1 MSIFLDRKYLLQVS
15 HKLSKFTKKN
25 DNLFNF
31 RCPFCGDSQKD
42 KKKTRGYVY
51 HKKNSYFYM
60 CHNCGLSI
68 SFYNFLDRLDG
79 SLAKEYSLEK
89 FTNGDTKGS
98 NTPQPDVQEVKSKPV
113 FYDKLNLET
122 VDSLPE
128 EHFAKKYVVGRQ
140 IPESFHSQLYFA
152 PDFKKF
158 VESLGI
164 EKDGLKEDDQRLIIP
179 FFYKNRIV
187 GYTARTINSNQ
198 NPRYLSEQQP
208 GYVFNLDRQTWERKF
223 VVVCE
228 GPIDAISI
236 DACAILGAE
245 IKKSQDYE
253 LRRLNKEIVW
263 VPDRDH
269 EGPKTVEQALNF
281 EWSVSMPDWPEG
293 IKDINDAVCKIG
305 RLATL
310 YLIVQA
316 KESNP
321 LKIRLKAKTWFN
333 GVKEK

>member
-79 SLAKEYSLEK
+79 NLAKQYSLEK

-98 NTPQPDVQEVKSKPV
+98 NTPQPDVDDVKSKPV
-113 FYDKLNLET
+113 FYDKLDLET
-122 VDSLPE
+122 ISSLPE

-140 IPESFHSQLYFA
+140 IPESFWPQLYFA

-158 VESLGI
+158 VETLGVD
-164 EKDGLKEDDQRLIIP
+164 KDGLKEDDQRLIIP
-179 FFYKNRIV
+179 FFNKEKKLTYIQGRALGESKVRYI
-187 GYTARTINSNQ
+187 TIKIDKEA
-198 NPRYLSEQQP
+198 PKLY
-208 GYVFNLDRQTWERKF
+208 GLDRIDENKMIYVT
-223 VVVCE
+223 E
-228 GPIDAISI
+228 GPIDSMFLENAVATA
-236 DACAILGAE
+236 DANL
-245 IKKSQDYE
+245 S
-253 LRRLNKEIVW
+253 
-263 VPDRDH
+263 
-269 EGPKTVEQALNF
+269 
-281 EWSVSMPDWPEG
+281 SVSNTFERSKVTLIFDNEPRNKNIVKLIENAIDEHYNVVVWPEM
-293 IKDINDAVCKIG
+293 IESKDINEMLLEGLTQEDIQDLIEKNTFVNLRAKMEFMRWKKI
-305 RLATL
+305 
-310 YLIVQA
+310 
-316 KESNP
+316 
-321 LKIRLKAKTWFN
+321 
-333 GVKEK
+333 

>member
-79 SLAKEYSLEK
+79 NLAKQYSLEK

-113 FYDKLNLET
+113 FYDKLDLET
-122 VDSLPE
+122 ILSLPE

-140 IPESFHSQLYFA
+140 IPESFWPQLYFA

-158 VESLGI
+158 VETLGVD
-164 EKDGLKEDDQRLIIP
+164 KDGLKEDDQRLIIP
-179 FFYKNRIV
+179 FFNKDKKLTYIQGRALGESKVRYI
-187 GYTARTINSNQ
+187 TIKIDKEA
-198 NPRYLSEQQP
+198 PKLY
-208 GYVFNLDRQTWERKF
+208 GLDRIDENKMIYVT
-223 VVVCE
+223 E
-228 GPIDAISI
+228 GPIDSMFLENAVATA
-236 DACAILGAE
+236 DANL
-245 IKKSQDYE
+245 S
-253 LRRLNKEIVW
+253 
-263 VPDRDH
+263 
-269 EGPKTVEQALNF
+269 
-281 EWSVSMPDWPEG
+281 SVSNTFERSKVTLIFDNEPRNKNIVKLIENAIDEHYNVVVWPEM
-293 IKDINDAVCKIG
+293 IESKDINEMLLEGLTQEDIQDLIEKNTFVNLRAKMEFMRWKKI
-305 RLATL
+305 
-310 YLIVQA
+310 
-316 KESNP
+316 
-321 LKIRLKAKTWFN
+321 
-333 GVKEK
+333 